1 MDRQGA
7 LPDRCVVCNE
17 HESRRIARTLYWSPV
32 AWRLFCWVAPL
43 GLLVAGSTL
52 RIPVLLLS
60 FWPTVIVLGIANYL
74 VRKKVKLDLGACER
88 HRRLRNL
95 LQALSIATLLAA
107 VLVFSR
113 LSASGSSMTFLALVI
128 VCAVVLAFA
137 QRMLGVQKVSL
148 RKLDPDHAWLAGT
161 GRSFREALPE
171 APGR

>member
-17 HESRRIARTLYWSPV
+17 QASKRIARTLYWSPA
-32 AWRLFCWVAPL
+32 AWRLFCWVAPVA
-43 GLLVAGSTL
+43 LLVAGSTL
-52 RIPVLLLS
+52 RIPILLLS

-113 LSASGSSMTFLALVI
+113 LSATGSSMTFLALVI
-128 VCAVVLAFA
+128 GSAVVLAFL
-137 QRMLGVQKVSL
+137 QRMLGVQKISL
-148 RKLDPDHAWLAGT
+148 SKLDAQHAWLAGT
-161 GRSFREALPE
+161 GKSFREALPQK
-171 APGR
+171 PG